1 MIMKKYFIIAIAAL
15 VASAACTKTEVSTVT
30 PNQAI
35 SFQVA
40 KYVGK
45 TRAGESLFP
54 MDSTFKTSSW
64 FHENAT
70 ASAQAFMDAE
80 TIKWQSTNSSWASDR
95 AYFWPKTG
103 WINFFSWTGYP
114 QPTTVS
120 EGEIVYSNVAIDTT
134 DNPMVASAAYRY
146 AKNENVYAGDD
157 YKYNGTDVEGVPT
170 LFHHL
175 LSQVNIIVRF
185 DASDVNDTNYKWDL
199 TIDADTLSYANNGTL
214 DIIFTDPE
222 AKGQAW
228 PYTTASYNW
237 TPTAAAGNRTLI
249 GIHNLTDANKQTTV
263 AGNVSA
269 GKKLFDYISVM
280 PQDLTATSGS
290 NAKFSIKYTL
300 TSYYNNDQHI
310 RETVILG
317 GNDAIALT
325 NFKYD
330 DSGTPTSID
339 QWNMNYRYTYIL
351 TIKPNKTVS
360 FDPVVEQW
368 IDETNQPEYIYPNE

>member
-15 VASAACTKTEVSTVT
+15 VASAACTKTEVSTLT

-40 KYVGK
+40 NYVGR

-70 ASAQAFMDAE
+70 AAAQAFMDNE
-80 TIKWQSTNSSWASDR
+80 TVKWQSTNSTWGTDR

-114 QPTTVS
+114 QPTSVT
-120 EGEIVYSNVAIDTT
+120 EGNVTYTNAVIAT
-134 DNPMVASAAYRY
+134 DSNPMVASAAYRY
-146 AKNENVYAGDD
+146 AKNENVYAGDA

-175 LSQVNIIVRF
+175 VSQVNVIVKF
-185 DASDVNDTNYKWDL
+185 DASDISDTNYKWDL
-199 TIDADTLSYANNGTL
+199 VIDADTLNYANAGSLAIN
-214 DIIFTDPE
+214 FVDPA
-222 AKGQAW
+222 AKGQNW
-228 PYTTASYNW
+228 PLTSPAINW
-237 TPTAAAGNRTLI
+237 TRSASANVDLVGTD
-249 GIHNLTDANKQTTV
+249 NLAEANKQTTT
-263 AGNVSA
+263 AGQVSA
-269 GKKLFDYISVM
+269 GKNLFTAISVL
-280 PQDLTATSGS
+280 PQDLTATNGS
-290 NAKFSIKYTL
+290 AAKFSIKYTL
-300 TSYYNNDQHI
+300 TSYYNNVQHI
-310 RETVILG
+310 KETVVLG

-330 DSGTPTSID
+330 NSGTPATLD
-339 QWNMNYRYTYIL
+339 AWNTNYRYTYIL
-351 TIKPNKTVS
+351 TIKPNKTVT

-368 IDETNQPEYIYPNE
+368 VDEPNQPGYTYPNE

>member
-1 MIMKKYFIIAIAAL
+1 MIMTKYFIIAIAAL
-15 VASAACTKTEVSTVT
+15 VARAACTKTEVSTLT

-40 KYVGK
+40 NYVGR

-70 ASAQAFMDAE
+70 AAAQAFMDNE
-80 TIKWQSTNSSWASDR
+80 TVKWQSTNSTWGTDR

-114 QPTTVS
+114 QPTSVT
-120 EGEIVYSNVAIDTT
+120 EGNVTYTNAVIAT
-134 DNPMVASAAYRY
+134 DSNPMVASAAYHY

-175 LSQVNIIVRF
+175 VSQVNVIVKF
-185 DASDVNDTNYKWDL
+185 DASDISDTNYKWDL
-199 TIDADTLSYANNGTL
+199 VIEADTLNYANAGSLAIN
-214 DIIFTDPE
+214 FVDPA
-222 AKGQAW
+222 AKGQNW
-228 PYTTASYNW
+228 PLTSPAINW
-237 TPTAAAGNRTLI
+237 TRSASANVDLVGTD
-249 GIHNLTDANKQTTV
+249 NLAEANKQTTT
-263 AGNVSA
+263 AGQVSA
-269 GKKLFDYISVM
+269 GKNLFTAISVL
-280 PQDLTATSGS
+280 PQDLTATTGS
-290 NAKFSIKYTL
+290 AAKFSIKYTL
-300 TSYYNNDQHI
+300 TSYYNNVQHI
-310 RETVILG
+310 KETVVLG

-330 DSGTPTSID
+330 NSGTPATLD
-339 QWNMNYRYTYIL
+339 AWNTNYRYTYIL
-351 TIKPNKTVS
+351 TIKPNKTVT

-368 IDETNQPEYIYPNE
+368 VDEPNQPGYTYPNE